1 MIFRANKPGRMRR
14 WGIAATELAMVAP
27 LLGTIFVGMME
38 LSRGVSVKE
47 MLSNAARKGCRTGIQ
62 RNTSSTDIFNDC
74 VNIMRDNGFD
84 STAFNPPLPV
94 NPDPS
99 KTYVG
104 SVTITVTDPNGTTL
118 TDALGA
124 PQGSQVT
131 VQVSIPISSVMWVTS
146 FFLTQRQLESE
157 TMVMMKQ

>member
-1 MIFRANKPGRMRR
+1 MRR

-47 MLSNAARKGCRTGIQ
+47 TLSNAARKGCRTGIQ

-84 STAFNPPLPV
+84 STTFNPAPPV
-94 NPDPS
+94 NPNNRT
-99 KTYVG
+99 TYVG
-104 SVTITVTDPNGTTL
+104 TVTISVTDPNGNTL

-146 FFLTQRQLESE
+146 FFLTQTELESE